1 MSGGGSGGGRPGVGN
16 GPRHRF
22 HRTAALIVLVG
33 AAALRFYDL
42 SGDSLWYDEAVA
54 ALNSQGSFAETV
66 DRTRAFNTSPILY
79 PLALWVVQK
88 VEISNFSVRLLPAL
102 GSAATVA
109 VLLFLLPGAG
119 AGRRTA
125 LFAGALAAVSAAAVA
140 EAHGVRE
147 YSLDALVA
155 ALLIVGLLRHLGGG
169 GKALLPLALF
179 LGPFVQ
185 YGLVL
190 FGGAVLAA
198 AFLFGGGADHPRSPT
213 VPPPRRGGFRAAL
226 RARLRLVPAAAAY
239 AAACAGSWFATLRGQ
254 LEDASLTMGH
264 LSTGYYR
271 GDRSDVLA
279 AMEFAASKVWETL
292 AHHLTGPF
300 TSATALAAALL
311 VASGL
316 AGRFASRP
324 AAPAG
329 AADRPRDLPGRVLPA
344 VLAVSLLIAAAAA
357 LAGAYP
363 LGSLRQNT
371 YLGPLVFTVAALV
384 WGRFAEAAAAR
395 VGRRRVARGL
405 AAAAL
410 AGGVGA
416 GAAEVARRAPFGAG
430 GNMEEILAELAGRTR
445 EGDLVYASG
454 AAAPP
459 VRFYAD
465 DRLAGLV
472 LGRNGCYREFF
483 DCAREAWQV
492 ARSRIRPPDRAWVI
506 HPNTGDRTVLL
517 DSFRLAAPGLRPER
531 VVSGKEDLFLI
542 PNLGEVVVAGN
553 RSRLAEYESAFDDRA
568 EGPAVRSRFEVRHR
582 GSAVFY
588 RRTECSAADL
598 EARFFLRF
606 QAADAAGRRTVAR
619 DFDFLEYGALVDGDC
634 AARVPVPPGDFGLVS
649 TGQRFPGEAPLW
661 EARWRLDLA
670 SYRAALDAITS
681 GRAGPPAVRSA
692 FDLYLDP
699 DPDEGSL
706 RYYRAPCGP
715 EDLEARFF
723 LRLHPAPDGGS
734 DPVGE
739 DEFDLRHF
747 DFDDHGIIEDGRC
760 LAIVPVPA
768 EGYSRFETGQWSETT
783 SWRAAAVLDRSRHR
797 AALRSLE
804 RGEWGE
810 PAARED
816 FDLHLVGDELRY
828 VREPCAARDVE
839 ERFFLHL
846 HGPPVEAGEDASRE
860 PARENR
866 DFDFPEYGVL
876 LDGRCLAMVPL
887 PAAGIHRIATGQF
900 AAGRPPTWRADLWP
914 GRRLLEARLESIA
927 SGGLGPPAARS
938 AFDLY
943 FEGSGALFYRASC
956 SVGDVE
962 AKFFLHL
969 YPEEEAALPA
979 DRREHGFVNLDFDFA
994 DSGFLH
1000 DGRCLAS
1007 APLPESVP
1015 GRLRAGQFLPGGE
1028 RLWSVEAALP
1038 PSR

>member
-1 MSGGGSGGGRPGVGN
+1 MSVTGRGRPGAGN
-16 GPRHRF
+16 GLRHHF
-22 HRTAALIVLVG
+22 YRTAALVVLLV

-66 DRTRAFNTSPILY
+66 DRTRAYNTSPILY

-88 VEISNFSVRLLPAL
+88 VETSNFSVRLLPAL

-125 LFAGALAAVSAAAVA
+125 LFAGALAAVSAAAIA

-155 ALLIVGLLRHLGGG
+155 ALLLAGLLRHLGGG
-169 GKALLPLALF
+169 GRVLLPLALF

-198 AFLFGGGADHPRSPT
+198 AFLFGGGAGGLRSPT
-213 VPPPRRGGFRAAL
+213 APSRRGGGFRAAL
-226 RARLRLVPAAAAY
+226 RARLRLVPAAAAF

-264 LSTGYYR
+264 LLPGYYR
-271 GDRSDVLA
+271 GDPSDVLA
-279 AMEFAASKVWETL
+279 ALDFAGSKVWETL
-292 AHHLTGPF
+292 AHHLTAPF
-300 TSATALAAALL
+300 AAATALAAALL

-316 AGRFASRP
+316 ARRFASRP
-324 AAPAG
+324 AAPAE
-329 AADRPRDLPGRVLPA
+329 AADRPPDLASRVLPA

-363 LGSLRQNT
+363 LGGLRQNT
-371 YLGPLVFTVAALV
+371 YLGPAVFTVAALV
-384 WGRFAEAAAAR
+384 WGRFADAAAAR

-410 AGGVGA
+410 VGGVGA
-416 GAAEVARRAPFGAG
+416 GAAEVARTAPFGAG
-430 GNMEEILAELAGRTR
+430 GIMEEILAELAGRAR

-454 AAAPP
+454 AATPP

-465 DRLAGLV
+465 DPPEGLV
-472 LGRNGCYREFF
+472 LGRHGCYRGFF
-483 DCAREAWQV
+483 DCARELSRV
-492 ARSRIRPPDRAWVI
+492 ARSKIRPPDRAWVI
-506 HPNTGDRTVLL
+506 HPHTRDGEVLV
-517 DSFRLAAPGLRPER
+517 DSFRRVTPGLRPER

-542 PNLGEVVVAGN
+542 PNLGEVVAAGN
-553 RSRLAEYESAFDDRA
+553 RSRLAEYESAFDDRTGA
-568 EGPAVRSRFEVRHR
+568 PAVRSRFDLRHR

-606 QAADAAGRRTVAR
+606 QAADAAVRRTVAR
-619 DFDFLEYGALVDGDC
+619 DFDFPEYGVLVDGEC

-670 SYRAALDAITS
+670 AYRAALDAIVS
-681 GRAGPPAVRSA
+681 GRAGPPVARSG

-699 DPDEGSL
+699 EPEEGSL

-715 EDLEARFF
+715 RDLEARFF
-723 LRLHPAPDGGS
+723 LHLHPAPDGHA
-734 DPVGE
+734 DPLGE
-739 DEFDLRHF
+739 NEFDLRDF
-747 DFDDHGIIEDGRC
+747 DFDDHGIVEDGRC
-760 LAIVPVPA
+760 LAIVPVPT

-810 PAARED
+810 PAAREA
-816 FDLHLVGDELRY
+816 FDLHLAGDELRY

-846 HGPPVEAGEDASRE
+846 HGPPVEAGAGASRE
-860 PARENR
+860 PVRENR

-876 LDGRCLAMVPL
+876 LDGKCLAMVPL

-943 FEGSGALFYRASC
+943 FDDSEVLFYRASC
-956 SVGDVE
+956 SATDAE
-962 AKFFLHL
+962 PRFFLHF
-969 YPEEEAALPA
+969 YPGEEAALPTG
-979 DRREHGFVNLDFDFA
+979 RREHGFLNLDFDFA
-994 DSGFLH
+994 DSGFFH

-1007 APLPESVP
+1007 TPLPGSGR

-1028 RLWSVEAALP
+1028 RLWSVEATLP
-1038 PSR
+1038 PSE

>member
-1 MSGGGSGGGRPGVGN
+1 MSVSGRGRPGAGN
-16 GPRHRF
+16 GPRHRLY
-22 HRTAALIVLVG
+22 RTAALLVLLA

-54 ALNSQGSFAETV
+54 ALNSQGSFTETV
-66 DRTRAFNTSPILY
+66 ERTRAFNTSPILY
-79 PLALWVVQK
+79 PLALWAVQK
-88 VEISNFSVRLLPAL
+88 VEVSNFSVRLLPAV

-125 LFAGALAAVSAAAVA
+125 LFAGALAAVSSAAVA

-147 YSLDALVA
+147 YSLDALAA
-155 ALLIVGLLRHLGGG
+155 ALLLVGLLRHLGGRG
-169 GKALLPLALF
+169 RVLLPLALF

-190 FGGAVLAA
+190 FGGAVLAVA
-198 AFLFGGGADHPRSPT
+198 VLFGGGSGDRPPT
-213 VPPPRRGGFRAAL
+213 VPPRRGGGFGAAL
-226 RARLRLVPAAAAY
+226 RARLRLVPAAAAF
-239 AAACAGSWFATLRGQ
+239 AAACAGSYFATLRGQ
-254 LEDASLTMGH
+254 LDGGSLTMGH
-264 LSTGYYR
+264 LLPGYYG

-279 AMEFAASKVWETL
+279 AMEFAGSKVWETL

-311 VASGL
+311 AASVL
-316 AGRFASRP
+316 ARRFASRP
-324 AAPAG
+324 PAPAE
-329 AADRPRDLPGRVLPA
+329 AADRPPDLAGRVPPA
-344 VLAVSLLIAAAAA
+344 VLAVSLFIAAAAA

-371 YLGPLVFTVAALV
+371 YLGPVVFTVAALV
-384 WGRFAEAAAAR
+384 WGRFADAAAAR
-395 VGRRRVARGL
+395 VGRSRVALGL

-410 AGGVGA
+410 AGGVWA
-416 GAAEVARRAPFGAG
+416 GAAEVARTRPFGAG
-430 GNMEEILAELAGRTR
+430 GNMEEILAELAGRAR

-454 AAAPP
+454 AATPP

-465 DRLAGLV
+465 DPPTGLV
-472 LGRNGCYREFF
+472 FGTRGCYREFF
-483 DCAREAWQV
+483 DCAREALQV

-506 HPNTGDRTVLL
+506 HPNTGDRRVLV
-517 DSFRLAAPGLRPER
+517 DAFRLATPALRPER

-542 PNLGEVVVAGN
+542 SNMGEVLAAEN
-553 RSRLAEYESAFDDRA
+553 RSRFAEYESAFDDRA
-568 EGPAVRSRFEVRHR
+568 GEPAARSRFELRHL

-619 DFDFLEYGALVDGDC
+619 DFDFPEYGVLLDGEC
-634 AARVPVPPGDFGLVS
+634 AARVPVPPGDFDLVY
-649 TGQRFPGEAPLW
+649 TGQHFPGEAPLW

-681 GRAGPPAVRSA
+681 GRAGPPAVRSG

-715 EDLEARFF
+715 EDLEAQFF
-723 LRLHPAPDGGS
+723 LRLHPAPDGRSG
-734 DPVGE
+734 PVGE
-739 DEFDLRHF
+739 DGFDLRHF
-747 DFDDHGIIEDGRC
+747 DFDDHGIVEDGRC
-760 LAIVPVPA
+760 LAIVPVPT

-816 FDLHLVGDELRY
+816 FDLHLVGGELRY
-828 VREPCAARDVE
+828 VRQPCAARDVE

-846 HGPPVEAGEDASRE
+846 HGPPVEAGAGASRE

-876 LDGRCLAMVPL
+876 LDGKCLAMVPL
-887 PAAGIHRIATGQF
+887 PAAGVHRIATGQF

-943 FEGSGALFYRASC
+943 FDDSEVLFYRASC
-956 SVGDVE
+956 SANDVE
-962 AKFFLHL
+962 ARFFLHF
-969 YPEEEAALPA
+969 YPEEEAALPTG
-979 DRREHGFVNLDFDFA
+979 RRQHGFLNLDFDFA
-994 DSGFLH
+994 DSGLLH

-1007 APLPESVP
+1007 APLPESGG
-1015 GRLRAGQFLPGGE
+1015 GRLRAGQFLPVGE
-1028 RLWSVEAALP
+1028 RLWSVEATFP